1 MAVDAPNYPVSHP
14 DRALACQEAVEL
26 DLLRMIEEANTN
38 GWGTIETITA
48 IEEVMK
54 NLRLAYAEDP
64 DPAEDPL
71 PLKTEHPEPSNDW
84 PGANP

>member
-1 MAVDAPNYPVSHP
+1 MTVEAPDYAVTHP
-14 DRALACQEAVEL
+14 DRSLDCQEAVEP
-26 DLLRMIEEANTN
+26 DLQRIIADANKN

-64 DPAEDPL
+64 DPAEDPSE
-71 PLKTEHPEPSNDW
+71 TVDEPEPSNDW
-84 PGANP
+84 PAAGP